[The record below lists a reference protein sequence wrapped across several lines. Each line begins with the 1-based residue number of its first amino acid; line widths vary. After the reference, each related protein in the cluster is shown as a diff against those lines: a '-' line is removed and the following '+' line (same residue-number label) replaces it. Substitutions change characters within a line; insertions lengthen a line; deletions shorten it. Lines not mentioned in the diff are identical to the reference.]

1 MNFIEAL
8 VSKGQEAGLTF
19 TIEQLEKFNKYYEM
33 LIETNKAMNLTAITE
48 PEEVAVKH
56 MIDSLL
62 VYKEKNFSGKTLV
75 DVGTGAGFPG
85 IPLKIY
91 CPSIKIV
98 LMDSLAKR
106 LKFLQTVIE
115 QLGLEEIVCEHVRAE
130 DAGHKAE
137 HREHYDIA
145 IARAVAPLAVLA
157 EYCLPLVKVGGSFYA
172 MKGSKYK
179 EEFEQGKK
187 AVNILGG
194 KLVGC
199 EEIKLPG
206 LNDGRAVLIVKKEKK
221 TPGKYPRKAGVATK
235 TPLQ

>member
-1 MNFIEAL
+1 MNFVEAL
-8 VSKGQEAGLTF
+8 VSKGQDAELTF
-19 TIEQLEKFNKYYEM
+19 TSEQVDKFNKYYEM
-33 LIETNKAMNLTAITE
+33 LIETNKSMNLTAITE
-48 PEEVAVKH
+48 PDEVAVKH

-62 VYKEKNFSGKTLV
+62 VYKEKDFTGKTLV

-91 CPSIKIV
+91 CPSLKIV

-115 QLGLEEIVCEHVRAE
+115 QLGLEEITCEHIRAE
-130 DAGHKAE
+130 DAGHKAQ

-157 EYCLPLVKVGGSFYA
+157 EYCLPLVKSGGFFYA

-179 EEFEQGKK
+179 DEFEQGEK
-187 AVNILGG
+187 AINILGG

-206 LNDGRAVLIVKKEKK
+206 LDDGRAVLIVQKYKK
-221 TPGKYPRKAGVATK
+221 TPEKYPRKAGVAAK
-235 TPLQ
+235 APL